1 MANMIALLVAS
12 RRKLGNEAAQTGL
25 WNCGP
30 PLIVYASEEAHM
42 SIAKAADILG
52 LGRDQVHVVDCD
64 NDQRLCVHS
73 LSREIERDHA
83 KGDRKSTRLNS
94 SHLVISYAVFCLKK
108 KTKTKRCES
117 VDE

>member
-42 SIAKAADILG
+42 SIANAADILG

-83 KGDRKSTRLNS
+83 KGLRPCCVRSEERRVGKDGVVGVER
-94 SHLVISYAVFCLKK
+94 
-108 KTKTKRCES
+108 
-117 VDE
+117 